1 MNNVVM
7 TSFLITVLVYFSSC
21 QSGVKTVQKSDSVT
35 VSNLGETVLAKP
47 ALSAPTADAI
57 EGHYISSALEDGG
70 AAPGC
75 QITLDIVKRQ
85 AQYFYTLISDT
96 TYKGKVSISKSEDGK
111 ESYVTFE
118 GIEWA
123 EYEGDISNDS
133 EEEREQK
140 PVMKL
145 PVGIDGQLQDKEIII
160 QNYGNSMNYYVK
172 LAGCGD
178 KYIRLVKK

>member
-7 TSFLITVLVYFSSC
+7 TSFLLTILVYFSSC
-21 QSGVKTVQKSDSVT
+21 QSGVKTVLKSDSVT
-35 VSNLGETVLAKP
+35 VSNPGETVLAKP

-57 EGHYISSALEDGG
+57 EGHYISSALEDG